1 MDKSTKVP
9 KSVLDVVA
17 KAVVS
22 TAVEVLP
29 ALGRLILQGASRD
42 QTLEALDHALMVGRR
57 MTTHELMMKRTRIAN
72 RQRIDA
78 SAEDMQP
85 DDNTPTTRRHR
96 VATDER
102 ATPPEPAPMVAAVD
116 DEDERYANAK
126 PVEGAAE
133 FLTELAEAAK
143 EPSVQ
148 RGVWPGSFPGSVPE

>member
-1 MDKSTKVP
+1 MDKSTKKVP

-85 DDNTPTTRRHR
+85 DDNT
-96 VATDER
+96 R